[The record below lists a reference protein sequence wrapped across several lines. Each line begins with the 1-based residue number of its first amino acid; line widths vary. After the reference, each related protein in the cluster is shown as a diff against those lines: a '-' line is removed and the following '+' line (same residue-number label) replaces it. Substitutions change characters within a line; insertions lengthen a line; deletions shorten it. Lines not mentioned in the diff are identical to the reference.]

1 MRRVGASKSSAQ
13 SPVPGTDSA
22 AGEAMRRTGSGG
34 GGIRPSWCCNFVIL
48 INAGPRAPSSLTGRK
63 DSPIPKNDGS
73 ISNTPVGKS
82 TNAQVVIL
90 YTYQTAAP
98 LSRTSSANTI
108 QSRPFPQTS
117 PRPAKATLNRLS
129 ISPPTNVRSTPPPL
143 GHGPTTLSK
152 SKNVSS
158 SEAADSSSSDS
169 SSDSEPAQSRLFR
182 RPPRFQSHKEGRKA
196 DGDDDDEDAPAFL
209 PFSIGGGPQSTQTD
223 PSATLREDPRQINRR
238 TTPKKSTEV
247 VQQSQT
253 SDSSAS
259 STTPATRLTLK
270 TPSHQQRPLGPLSP
284 RRTAELAGRSPIG
297 RGKNGGRE
305 GSDGT
310 PSMGSSFSDLDG
322 RCSPFL

>member
-1 MRRVGASKSSAQ
+1 VEEVDVFHNIAL
-13 SPVPGTDSA
+13 
-22 AGEAMRRTGSGG
+22 
-34 GGIRPSWCCNFVIL
+34 FVL
-48 INAGPRAPSSLTGRK
+48 MYVGPRAPSSLTGRK
-63 DSPIPKNDGS
+63 DSPIPRNDGS

-82 TNAQVVIL
+82 NNFQVL
-90 YTYQTAAP
+90 LLCTHQTAPP

-108 QSRPFPQTS
+108 QSRPYPESS
-117 PRPAKATLNRLS
+117 PRPAKAILHRLS

-158 SEAADSSSSDS
+158 SETAESSSSDS
-169 SSDSEPAQSRLFR
+169 SSDSEPAQSRLIR
-182 RPPRFQSHKEGRKA
+182 RPPRFQPHKEGRKA

-209 PFSIGGGPQSTQTD
+209 PFSTSSGPQSTRTD
-223 PSATLREDPRQINRR
+223 PSATLRGDPQQINRR
-238 TTPKKSTEV
+238 TTPKKSIEV
-247 VQQSQT
+247 IQQSQT

-259 STTPATRLTLK
+259 STTPATGPTLK
-270 TPSHQQRPLGPLSP
+270 SPTHQRRPVGPLSP

-322 RCSPFL
+322 MCSPFL

>member
-1 MRRVGASKSSAQ
+1 VSQ
-13 SPVPGTDSA
+13 HV
-22 AGEAMRRTGSGG
+22 
-34 GGIRPSWCCNFVIL
+34 VL
-48 INAGPRAPSSLTGRK
+48 IYAGPRAPSSLTGRK
-63 DSPIPKNDGS
+63 DSPIPRNDGS

-82 TNAQVVIL
+82 TNPQIVLL
-90 YTYQTAAP
+90 YTHQTAPP

-108 QSRPFPQTS
+108 QNRPFPQTS
-117 PRPAKATLNRLS
+117 PRPAKATLHRLT

-143 GHGPTTLSK
+143 GHGPTTLLK
-152 SKNVSS
+152 SKNVSP
-158 SEAADSSSSDS
+158 SEAAESSSSDS
-169 SSDSEPAQSRLFR
+169 SSDSEPAQSRLLR

-209 PFSIGGGPQSTQTD
+209 PFSISGGPQSTQTD
-223 PSATLREDPRQINRR
+223 PSATLRDPMQINRR
-238 TTPKKSTEV
+238 TTPKKSIEV
-247 VQQSQT
+247 IQQSQT

-259 STTPATRLTLK
+259 STTQAIRPALK
-270 TPSHQQRPLGPLSP
+270 SPGHQQRPLGPLSP

-322 RCSPFL
+322 KCSPLL